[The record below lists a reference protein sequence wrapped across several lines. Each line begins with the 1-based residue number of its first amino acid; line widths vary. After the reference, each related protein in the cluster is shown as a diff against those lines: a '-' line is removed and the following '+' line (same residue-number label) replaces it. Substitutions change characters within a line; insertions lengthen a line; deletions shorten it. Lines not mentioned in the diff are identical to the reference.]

1 MITELT
7 TLVQTLET
15 EIAAY
20 NAKPT
25 KACSARIRKLTQR
38 LNNIGPSVRRALIE
52 ADKAGY

>member
-1 MITELT
+1 MNELT

-38 LNNIGPSVRRALIE
+38 LNNIGPSVRKSLVE
-52 ADKAGY
+52 ADRKGY

>member
-1 MITELT
+1 MNELT

-15 EIAAY
+15 EIASY

-25 KACSARIRKLTQR
+25 KTCSARIRKLTQR
-38 LNNIGPSVRRALIE
+38 LNNIGPSIRKELIE

>member
-1 MITELT
+1 MNELT
-7 TLVQTLET
+7 TLVQQLET
-15 EIAAY
+15 EIASY